1 MKILHLR
8 WLALAGG
15 CLLAGCADAPPPRH
29 RPRPTVIYREPAP
42 TVVVER
48 QPAPPPLIIETP
60 LPRPRYAVAWVPGHW
75 RWNGRR
81 YVWARGH
88 YRPA

>member
-1 MKILHLR
+1 MKILRLR

-15 CLLAGCADAPPPRH
+15 CLLAGCADEPPPRH
-29 RPRPTVIYREPAP
+29 RPRPVVVYRESAP

-48 QPAPPPLIIETP
+48 QPAPPPLIVETVP
-60 LPRPRYAVAWVPGHW
+60 VRPRYAAVWVPGHW

-81 YVWARGH
+81 YVWIRGH